1 MDQEFQV
8 VENNLE
14 GQQVNN
20 KINGG
25 PVERSPRTT
34 SPYLSK
40 YEKARVLGTR
50 ALQLSMGAPPQVE
63 LHGETDTYRIA
74 LKELYAKKINL
85 VVRRYFANK
94 DWEDWSVDELLLE

>member
-8 VENNLE
+8 VENNQD
-14 GQQVNN
+14 GQQINN

-50 ALQLSMGAPPQVE
+50 ALQL
-63 LHGETDTYRIA
+63 R
-74 LKELYAKKINL
+74 
-85 VVRRYFANK
+85 
-94 DWEDWSVDELLLE
+94 